1 MLTLLPT
8 ALLALSTP
16 SKLPLANT
24 INSVG
29 TLSPHD
35 KLLRVT
41 AADVAAASGVD
52 LNDARSQLSDLAA
65 IAGSMEVSQTGQLV
79 YAFPRNVARKAARQ
93 DAARPALISKAQRG
107 AQACIGLL
115 LIASV
120 AVVRPLIARGSD
132 AQRVSLR
139 QELRTLLDGGD
150 SSSESLALACYA
162 FLLGDGAG
170 RERSQAEQL
179 EAQYAAI
186 ARAIRTN
193 KGAVSS
199 AQLLPFLVERPTGST
214 AIENADAYD
223 RGDGTSSSSTWL
235 HPVEDWMVPILSRF
249 DGRPVVT
256 DDGDLVYLFPE
267 MLTTTKRDAKYG
279 LYPTTAPIVK
289 SASDVLR
296 SLQGPK
302 GGVDNRDYLEEP
314 YAPFMRREGAGK
326 VLAVA
331 FANWGAVVLLGALLG
346 PWQVA
351 LRQMGRTSA
360 LYAVNAL
367 YGALLVN
374 GFAWL
379 ALPATRRVNLWVENY
394 KVKRRNRR
402 RQKDAARLLVGR
414 ALLLERDGGRR
425 LAKSLQAASELRAK
439 GRRHEVNLGVSEAA
453 VYTTAKSLLEQA
465 AEAGDP
471 IGEAWERELD
481 RRTRR

>member
-1 MLTLLPT
+1 MADSVVGGSRGVITAVRPSKSDADGALASEALREMPLMLQT

-16 SKLPLANT
+16 SKLLPLATT

-29 TLSPHD
+29 TVSPHD

-41 AADVAAASGVD
+41 AADVAAAQGVD

-93 DAARPALISKAQRG
+93 DAAQPALISKAQRG

-199 AQLLPFLVERPTGST
+199 AQLLPFLVERPMGST

-223 RGDGTSSSSTWL
+223 RGDGTLLIDVASSGRGL
-235 HPVEDWMVPILSRF
+235 
-249 DGRPVVT
+249 DGADP
-256 DDGDLVYLFPE
+256 
-267 MLTTTKRDAKYG
+267 
-279 LYPTTAPIVK
+279 
-289 SASDVLR
+289 
-296 SLQGPK
+296 
-302 GGVDNRDYLEEP
+302 
-314 YAPFMRREGAGK
+314 
-326 VLAVA
+326 
-331 FANWGAVVLLGALLG
+331 
-346 PWQVA
+346 
-351 LRQMGRTSA
+351 
-360 LYAVNAL
+360 
-367 YGALLVN
+367 
-374 GFAWL
+374 L
-379 ALPATRRVNLWVENY
+379 AL
-394 KVKRRNRR
+394 
-402 RQKDAARLLVGR
+402 
-414 ALLLERDGGRR
+414 
-425 LAKSLQAASELRAK
+425 
-439 GRRHEVNLGVSEAA
+439 
-453 VYTTAKSLLEQA
+453 
-465 AEAGDP
+465 
-471 IGEAWERELD
+471 
-481 RRTRR
+481 